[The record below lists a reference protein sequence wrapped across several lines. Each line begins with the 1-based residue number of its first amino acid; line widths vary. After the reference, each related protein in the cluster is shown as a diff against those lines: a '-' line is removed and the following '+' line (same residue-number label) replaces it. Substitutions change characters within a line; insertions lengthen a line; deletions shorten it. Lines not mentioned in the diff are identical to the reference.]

1 MYNYAYIYIRTY
13 MCTVIGNIYKWLG
26 MLPYVHMY
34 LRIPCVYYIS
44 TIMPATCREWP
55 VLVLA
60 PVHQTH
66 VITRHET
73 PLVCLHASTVPEEGR
88 SVHQTLNLQAYIHV
102 RARKKVYPASLLMV

>member
-1 MYNYAYIYIRTY
+1 MHTFIYVHTHVYSYRYN
-13 MCTVIGNIYKWLG
+13 MYKWLG
-26 MLPYVHMY
+26 ILPYVHMY
-34 LRIPCVYYIS
+34 LRISCVYCIS

-66 VITRHET
+66 VTTRYET

-88 SVHQTLNLQAYIHV
+88 SVHQTLKLQAYMHAHIKRYAQLV
-102 RARKKVYPASLLMV
+102 CS